1 MHVLIIGGTGFIGY
15 HAALACL
22 RRGHAVTATA
32 RNRPAQGVLPDEVV
46 FQPVDVNQIAE
57 TDLKRL
63 LAGQDAVVY
72 AAGVDTAKPHPNP
85 AYDYFYRE
93 NVQPCVRL
101 FAAAR
106 EVGVTRGVILGSYF
120 NTLDRLRPEMRLP
133 ALHPYIRSRHAQA
146 EESIRVAMPTLQVM
160 ILELPWIFGSMP
172 AGRASQWAGLVN
184 YVRSPYPLFFTTGGT
199 AAVSVKH
206 VAEAVVG
213 AIERGEGGQHY
224 PIGEEN
230 LTWVELLGRLSRLA
244 GRPKRVI
251 TVPTPIIRGA
261 LGMYQIILQ
270 VRGLESGLMPLPYA
284 TIQTS
289 NMFFDPAPA
298 RAALGFGQGDLDH
311 ALQATID
318 ASPQK

>member
-1 MHVLIIGGTGFIGY
+1 MRVLIIGGTGFIGY
-15 HAALACL
+15 HAVLECV
-22 RRGHAVTATA
+22 RRGHQVTATA
-32 RNRPAQGVLPDEVV
+32 RNKPAQGLLPDAVS
-46 FQPVDVNQIAE
+46 FQLGDVNQMTE
-57 TDLKRL
+57 DDLKRL
-63 LAGQDAVVY
+63 LAGHDAVVY
-72 AAGVDTAKPHPNP
+72 AAGVDTATPHPKP

-101 FAAAR
+101 FTAAR

-120 NTLDRLRPEMRLP
+120 STLDRLRPELRLST
-133 ALHPYIRSRHAQA
+133 LHPYIRSRNVQA
-146 EESIRVAMPTLQVM
+146 EEAIRVAMSALQLM
-160 ILELPWIFGSMP
+160 ILELPWIFGAMP

-184 YVRSPYPLFFTTGGT
+184 YVRSPYPLFFTSGGT

-213 AIERGEGGQHY
+213 AIERGQGGERY

-230 LTWVELLGRLSRLA
+230 LTWIDLLGRLSHFV

-251 TVPTPIIRGA
+251 AVPTPIIRGA
-261 LGMYQIILQ
+261 LGAHQILLQ
-270 VRGLESGLMPLPYA
+270 LRGLESGLTPLPYA

-289 NMFFDPAPA
+289 NMFLDPAPA
-298 RAALGFGQGDLDH
+298 RAALGFGQGDLDR
-311 ALQATID
+311 ALQATIQ